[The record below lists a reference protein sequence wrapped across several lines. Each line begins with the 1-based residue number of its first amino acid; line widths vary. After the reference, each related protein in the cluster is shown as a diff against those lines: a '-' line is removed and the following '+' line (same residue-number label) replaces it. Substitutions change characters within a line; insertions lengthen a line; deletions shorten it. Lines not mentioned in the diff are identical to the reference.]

1 MLILEVWLF
10 VNILGLFALIAI
22 AHSKGMWAP
31 MIYPVLDEYLTEQC
45 YLGGRSK
52 NFLKFAF
59 TLIFLPAFI
68 AYFTVMVLYLAVMVA
83 IYAFVEK

>member
-22 AHSKGMWAP
+22 AHAKGMWAP

-45 YLGGRSK
+45 CLGDRSK
-52 NFLKFAF
+52 GFLKFVF

-68 AYFTVMVLYLAVMVA
+68 VYFTAMVLYLAIMVA